1 MNMNFLMPTELIMG
15 KDCVVNNASVF
26 SRYGKK
32 AMLVTGCN
40 SAKQNGSQ
48 EDVLKA
54 LNLQNVDYVIFDKI
68 MANPTIDI
76 VYEGA
81 AFARENKVDFIIGIG
96 GGSPMDAA
104 KGIALLAAQEIS
116 QENLFSGIYENSVLP
131 MIFIPTTSGTG
142 SEVTKYSILTNDA
155 AQTKTSIASPVIFPK
170 VAMIDAKYTE
180 SVNLTTTI
188 NTAIDALSHSVEGML
203 CNKAN
208 PISNLLA
215 KDAIRKI
222 AECFTQLQEGSI
234 TSESREKLI
243 YASALGGIV
252 ISQTGTTAV
261 HAMGYSLTYF
271 KHVDHGR
278 ANGLLLGEFLEFVE
292 IKKPELVHEIL
303 ECMNLSSVSEYKN
316 IMAKLL
322 GKKELI
328 TQEEIEQYAN
338 IAMKAKNIPNSVV
351 VPEQEDLIHIFQKSF
366 Q

>member
-1 MNMNFLMPTELIMG
+1 MNINFLMPTEMIMG

-32 AMLVTGCN
+32 AMLVTGCH
-40 SAKQNGSQ
+40 SAKENGSQ

-54 LNLQNVDYVIFDKI
+54 LATQNLDYVIFDKI

-81 AFARENKVDFIIGIG
+81 AFARENQVDFIVGIG

-104 KGIALLAAQEIS
+104 KGIALLAAQDIS
-116 QENLFSGIYENSVLP
+116 RENLFSGVYDNRILP

-142 SEVTKYSILTNDA
+142 SEVTKYSILTNDE

-208 PISNLLA
+208 AITNLLA
-215 KDAIRKI
+215 KDAISKI
-222 AECFTQLQEGSI
+222 AECFTQLQEGIIS
-234 TSESREKLI
+234 SEAREKLI

-292 IKKPELVHEIL
+292 AKRPELIGEIL
-303 ECMNLSSVSEYKN
+303 ECMNCSSVSEYKG
-316 IMAKLL
+316 IMDRLL
-322 GKKELI
+322 GQKETI
-328 TQEEIEQYAN
+328 TQEEIEQYSK
-338 IAMKAKNIPNSVV
+338 IAIKAKNIPNSVV
-351 VPEQEDLIHIFQKSF
+351 VPTQEDLIQIFQKSF
-366 Q
+366 